1 MPAVLMIH
9 AMVKAR
15 IRVFPAVHARRP
27 IERDSAFETGLAE
40 HLRARCTVAEVE
52 ALFDQFAHAHGDLA
66 ARLRRAIL
74 RALLARLGDGAQ
86 IGRGVS
92 VLHPGTFEIGAG
104 LFLGDQAIL
113 QGRHDGRCTI
123 GERVWIGPQAFLDA
137 RDLTIGDRVG
147 IGPGVRILGAWHT
160 GEPLDRPVIETDQEA
175 PPVRI
180 ESGAD
185 VGTGAVVLPGVTIG
199 GGAIVGAGAVVTRDV
214 PPLAI
219 VAGVPARVLRARG
232 ARSTRSPKEKTR
244 W

>member
-1 MPAVLMIH
+1 MA
-9 AMVKAR
+9 KAR
-15 IRVFPAVHARRP
+15 VRVFPAVHARRP
-27 IERDSAFETGLAE
+27 IEPDAAFETGLAE
-40 HLRARCTVAEVE
+40 HLRACCTVAEAE
-52 ALFDQFAHAHGDLA
+52 ALYDRFAQDHGDLA
-66 ARLRRAIL
+66 ARMRRAIL
-74 RALLARLGDGAQ
+74 RALVARLGDGAR

-92 VLHPGTFEIGAG
+92 VLHPQSFEIGAG

-123 GERVWIGPQAFLDA
+123 GDRVWIGPQAFLDA
-137 RDLTIGDRVG
+137 RDLAIGDCVG
-147 IGPGVRILGAWHT
+147 IGPGVRILGARHR

-175 PPVRI
+175 LPVRI

-199 GGAIVGAGAVVTRDV
+199 RGAIVGAGAVVTRDV

-232 ARSTRSPKEKTR
+232 APATRSPRRRTR
-244 W
+244 S